1 MAADAGRR
9 RPRAW
14 LVLAAIVVAIAVAL
28 SAVAWCGGARL
39 SVHQE
44 GVGCERDTLRDPG
57 NGLKLR

>member
-1 MAADAGRR
+1 
-9 RPRAW
+9 

-39 SVHQE
+39 SVYQE